1 MSLIMSL
8 IIEEATLAKR
18 VDAHPGGRASTATI
32 VDYVVL
38 IKPRVMSLVMFTA
51 VVGLVIAPEHP
62 HPLLEALALLCIAAG
77 AGAAGALNMW
87 YDADVDA
94 VMRRTAAR
102 PIPSGRI
109 ARGEALAV
117 GLALAAASVAAL
129 ALFVNWLSAG
139 LLALTIA
146 FYVIVYTMWLKRTTP
161 QNIVIG
167 GLAGAFPPLIG
178 WVAATGKIALEPL
191 VLVLII
197 FLWTPPHF
205 WALSLWRAPDYAR
218 AGIPMLP
225 VVAGLTETRRRILV
239 YALLLAPAGALPWIS
254 GDAGPFYGVF
264 SLLAGGAMAWLAL
277 VLKQS
282 ATDMAAKRLF
292 GWSII
297 YLFALFAALLLDARL
312 APLAVR
318 SW

>member
-1 MSLIMSL
+1 MSL

-18 VDAHPGGRASTATI
+18 VDARADGPDSTATLGDYI
-32 VDYVVL
+32 VLV
-38 IKPRVMSLVMFTA
+38 KPRVMSLVMFTA
-51 VVGLVIAPEHP
+51 VVGLAIAPEHP
-62 HPLLEALALLCIAAG
+62 HPLLEMVALLCIAAG
-77 AGAAGALNMW
+77 AAAAGALNMW
-87 YDADVDA
+87 YDADIDA
-94 VMRRTAAR
+94 LMRRTAAR
-102 PIPSGRI
+102 PIPRGRI
-109 ARGEALAV
+109 ARREALV
-117 GLALAAASVAAL
+117 LGLALAAASVAAL

-146 FYVIVYTMWLKRTTP
+146 FYVVVYTMWLKRTTP

-225 VVAGLTETRRRILV
+225 VVAGLPETRRRILV
-239 YALLLAPAGALPWIS
+239 YALLLAPTGALPWML

-264 SLLAGGAMAWLAL
+264 SLVAGGAMAWLAV

-282 ATDMAAKRLF
+282 ATDLAAKRLF

-297 YLFALFAALLLDARL
+297 YLFALFAALFLDSQL
-312 APLAVR
+312 AALVTR
-318 SW
+318 S